1 MTRRLACLLALAALP
16 ALPAPADAAES
27 SGYTIYCRGGQG
39 ATALDVHPSAVLVE
53 KQFLHASA
61 PYDPDTLAPG
71 TCAWPDRAVT
81 ADEPYRLLYG
91 RKLGRRDHVTVRGNM
106 QLGLWRLGQGVL
118 MEQHTPADLVAIN
131 KLQSRNFIVELR
143 VVADSVRRKRRNGSV
158 RAIKV
163 FNVKE
168 VGVARQIGQSNR
180 G

>member
-1 MTRRLACLLALAALP
+1 
-16 ALPAPADAAES
+16 
-27 SGYTIYCRGGQG
+27 
-39 ATALDVHPSAVLVE
+39 
-53 KQFLHASA
+53 
-61 PYDPDTLAPG
+61 
-71 TCAWPDRAVT
+71 
-81 ADEPYRLLYG
+81 
-91 RKLGRRDHVTVRGNM
+91 
-106 QLGLWRLGQGVL
+106 

-158 RAIKV
+158 RTIKV